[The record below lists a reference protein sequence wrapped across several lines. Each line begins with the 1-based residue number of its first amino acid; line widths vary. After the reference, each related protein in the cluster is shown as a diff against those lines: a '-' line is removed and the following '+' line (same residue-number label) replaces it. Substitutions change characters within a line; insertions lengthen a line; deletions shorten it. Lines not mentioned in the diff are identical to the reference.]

1 MKLLNDLKK
10 GSARS
15 AHWRNLVQEQ
25 AASGKKVSV
34 FCSER
39 GLTEASFYAW
49 RKRLSQQ
56 APVSFALVSAD
67 GSTAAHGAP
76 LELELGAGQRLR
88 IPRGVDAATLRT
100 VLAVLQE
107 RA

>member
-1 MKLLNDLKK
+1 MKRPDSLKW
-10 GSARS
+10 SNARS
-15 AHWRNLVQEQ
+15 GHWRNLVQEQ
-25 AASGKKVSV
+25 AASGRPASV

-39 GLTEASFYAW
+39 GLKEQSFYYW

-56 APVSFALVSAD
+56 APVSCAVVTSD
-67 GSTAAHGAP
+67 GSAGSQGAP

-88 IPRGVDAATLRT
+88 IPCGVDAATLRT

-107 RA
+107 RT